1 MISTYSTAGVRWQDA
16 DPGDPAGDHTGSGI
30 SDAAWQDLRAQ
41 LARAQEVVQDMTA
54 VIGAKVAN
62 ERDLAERIAARAG
75 HLFDLE
81 TSDLELDELIDG
93 LLEYAVSAHIQA
105 EVQAMEPEDAPG
117 VFLVLNA
124 DGRITG
130 PVHDSDAAARAYVQQ
145 CGRASSAFMVV
156 RRVATCTTRIVADWK
171 EG

>member
-1 MISTYSTAGVRWQDA
+1 MISNHSTAGVRWQDA
-16 DPGDPAGDHTGSGI
+16 DPGDPAGDHTASCVG
-30 SDAAWQDLRAQ
+30 DASCQDLRAE
-41 LARAQEVVQDMTA
+41 LARAQEVVQDMIA
-54 VIGAKVAN
+54 VISAKVAN

-81 TSDLELDELIDG
+81 TSDLELDDLIDG

-124 DGRITG
+124 DGRIIG
-130 PVHDSDAAARAYVQQ
+130 PFHNSDGDARAYIQQ
-145 CGRASSAFMVV
+145 FGRSSSQFMVA